1 MTHTQHLKA
10 DGNAVASILVF
21 GLPVLGILLLPAFRG
36 FEGVHNKVQLLGG
49 IRHVAA
55 AVPGLEIIKCIFEL
69 LALPNQLLQR
79 VRVRLAQHLFA
90 RARTF
95 VCARLCVHV
104 CVKYDMSHV
113 TRVCVRVCVI
123 HVPDMSCVPYI

>member
-49 IRHVAA
+49 IRDVAA

-79 VRVRLAQHLFA
+79 VRVRLAQHLEA
-90 RARTF
+90 L
-95 VCARLCVHV
+95 VKIILVSVGRLGQLDELAMTLFDLQRS
-104 CVKYDMSHV
+104 KS
-113 TRVCVRVCVI
+113 
-123 HVPDMSCVPYI
+123 S

>member
-1 MTHTQHLKA
+1 MRFNMTQQHVGLELDACASSINELDARNLVDNMYPPPHMTHTQHLKA

-49 IRHVAA
+49 IRDVAA

-79 VRVRLAQHLFA
+79 VRVRLA
-90 RARTF
+90 
-95 VCARLCVHV
+95 
-104 CVKYDMSHV
+104 
-113 TRVCVRVCVI
+113 
-123 HVPDMSCVPYI
+123 

>member
-1 MTHTQHLKA
+1 MYPPPHMTHTQHLKA
-10 DGNAVASILVF
+10 DGIAGASILVF

-79 VRVRLAQHLFA
+79 VRVRLAQHLCV
-90 RARTF
+90 RARTI
-95 VCARLCVHV
+95 VCARV
-104 CVKYDMSHV
+104 C
-113 TRVCVRVCVI
+113 
-123 HVPDMSCVPYI
+123 